1 MQQQMKY
8 VLPALCLACP
18 TYAAEINIGGH
29 VVASP
34 CVVDIASQNQSVNF
48 GQLRLNEMRADGNAS
63 AWKSFEVRL
72 FKCPA
77 GTTSVDVTFN
87 GQPAAEDPTLYA
99 NTGTAANAAVQMARD
114 TNKAQVQGNGSSMN
128 VPVDAQRKATFLLAG
143 RVIVS
148 DTTLPGT
155 FNSLVQMNF
164 TYR

>member
-1 MQQQMKY
+1 MQQQIKY

-18 TYAAEINIGGH
+18 AYAAEINIGGH

-48 GQLRLNEMRADGNAS
+48 GQLLRDRARRKCFRVEILRG
-63 AWKSFEVRL
+63 EL

-87 GQPAAEDPTLYA
+87 GQPAVEDPTLYA
-99 NTGTAANAAVQMARD
+99 STGTASNAAVQMVQD

>member
-1 MQQQMKY
+1 M
-8 VLPALCLACP
+8 
-18 TYAAEINIGGH
+18 
-29 VVASP
+29 
-34 CVVDIASQNQSVNF
+34 
-48 GQLRLNEMRADGNAS
+48 
-63 AWKSFEVRL
+63 
-72 FKCPA
+72 
-77 GTTSVDVTFN
+77 DVTFN